1 VAHPYFEEE
10 VMEEAL
16 EKRWRKAQLYGPQ
29 DVRLDMVTGRF
40 WVQSQATDDLL
51 GYNGNVWFKAMKLS
65 RAVCG
70 CADFH
75 KKFEDKKDEPLLH
88 GVRVCKHVLAAG
100 RWWKVLKEQEG

>member
-1 VAHPYFEEE
+1 
-10 VMEEAL
+10 MEEAL
-16 EKRWRKAQLYGPQ
+16 RRRWNRAQLYGPQ

-40 WVQSQATDDLL
+40 WVQSQATDELL

-75 KKFEDKKDEPLLH
+75 EPMDEPPTLH
-88 GVRVCKHVLAAG
+88 GVRVCKHILAAG
-100 RWWKVLKEQEG
+100 RWWKVLKEQEEG